1 MAALNPSL
9 RFPVALF
16 DLGSTLIYFSGDWP
30 EVIRQGQVSLINTLQ
45 QAGLKLDA
53 EAFQAQLQARMEA
66 YFSSRDDELVE
77 HTTGA
82 ILRNLL
88 SNWGYSDL
96 PEALLLA
103 ALQAMYQV
111 SEAFWHVEAETLPA
125 LDELRRQGYRMG
137 LISNA
142 ADDANVQRLVDKAG
156 LRDYFDILLTSAAL
170 GIRKPHPRIFQT
182 ALQTWQASPDQAI
195 MVGDML
201 PADIQGA
208 KNLGI
213 YSVWITRRATL
224 PDDPAPALWPDAI
237 LDNVGELPELLSSL
251 A

>member
-9 RFPVALF
+9 RFPVILF
-16 DLGSTLIYFSGDWP
+16 DRGSTLIYFSGDWP
-30 EVIRQGQVSLINTLQ
+30 DVIGQGQVALVNTLLG
-45 QAGLKLDA
+45 AGLKLDTRL
-53 EAFQAQLQARMEA
+53 FQAQLQASMEA

-88 SNWGYSDL
+88 SNWGYTDL
-96 PEALLLA
+96 PESLLLA

-111 SEAFWHVEAETLPA
+111 SESFWHVEAEALPA
-125 LDELRRQGYRMG
+125 LDDLRRQGYRLG

-156 LRDYFDILLTSAAL
+156 LRAYFDVLLTSAGQ
-170 GIRKPHPRIFQT
+170 GIRKPHPHIFQT
-182 ALQTWQASPDQAI
+182 ALQTWQASAAQAV

-201 PADIQGA
+201 SADIQGA
-208 KNLGI
+208 NNLGI
-213 YSVWITRRATL
+213 YSVWVTRRTSL
-224 PDDPAPALWPDAI
+224 PDDPAPSLWPDAI
-237 LDNVGELPELLSSL
+237 LENVGELPDFLRFLI
-251 A
+251 

>member
-9 RFPVALF
+9 RFPVVLF

-30 EVIRQGQVSLINTLQ
+30 EVIRQGQVALVNTLLG
-45 QAGLKLDA
+45 AGLKLDP
-53 EAFQAQLQARMEA
+53 EPFQAQLQATLEA
-66 YFSSRDDELVE
+66 YFSSRDDELIE
-77 HTTGA
+77 HTTSA

-88 SNWGYSDL
+88 SNWGYTDL
-96 PEALLLA
+96 PGSLLLA

-111 SEAFWHVEAETLPA
+111 SESFWHVEAETLPA
-125 LDELRRQGYRMG
+125 LDNLRRQGYCLG

-156 LRDYFDILLTSAAL
+156 LRAYFDVLLTSAAQ
-170 GIRKPHPRIFQT
+170 GIRKPHPLIFQT
-182 ALQTWQASPDQAI
+182 ALQTWQASPAQAV

-201 PADIQGA
+201 SADIQGA
-208 KNLGI
+208 KNLDI
-213 YSVWITRRATL
+213 YSVWVTRRASP
-224 PDDPAPALWPDAI
+224 PDNPVPSLWPDAI
-237 LDNVGELPELLSSL
+237 IENVGELSELLSSL